1 MVKLAF
7 RLPIRSAP
15 LYPLPVPLS
24 ENEKRLLAEM
34 EAALAQEDP
43 RLVSTL
49 TGTPRAPKG
58 PRALAGIALFFA
70 GMAVLVAGLVMKV
83 TPLGIVGFLI
93 SLSGLVLVLSN
104 LRVGGMKPAQGPK
117 GAKVRWTTRLED
129 RWERRNFDN

>member
-1 MVKLAF
+1 MA
-7 RLPIRSAP
+7 
-15 LYPLPVPLS
+15 LS

-34 EAALAQEDP
+34 EAALAQDDP

-49 TGTPRAPKG
+49 TGTAHAPQG

-93 SLSGLVLVLSN
+93 SLSGLVLVLSILSN
-104 LRVGGMKPAQGPK
+104 LRSGTMKPAQSQK

>member
-1 MVKLAF
+1 VA
-7 RLPIRSAP
+7 
-15 LYPLPVPLS
+15 LS

-34 EAALAQEDP
+34 EAALAQDDP

-49 TGTPRAPKG
+49 TGTAHAPKG

-104 LRVGGMKPAQGPK
+104 LRFGTMKPAPTQK

>member
-1 MVKLAF
+1 VA
-7 RLPIRSAP
+7 
-15 LYPLPVPLS
+15 LS

-34 EAALAQEDP
+34 EAALAQDDP

-49 TGTPRAPKG
+49 TGTANPPKG

-104 LRVGGMKPAQGPK
+104 LRFGTMKPTQAQK
-117 GAKVRWTTRLED
+117 GSKVRWTTRLED